1 MHPEIF
7 LLFIIINEFTVCSLD
22 IHFLTS
28 SISWIL
34 VEKLLEL
41 RIWFAMTS
49 NFIDTI
55 SRGCSYCGKLRT
67 SSQSILLI
75 ESCLLFF
82 FWMYEISSFADP
94 SAFALSLCLL
104 MYCVSSMHIDRVI
117 VYCACLTSPLCYL
130 AEFFF
135 FAPWIDWRCVG
146 SNKQTVSESQN
157 LISSL
162 SGLILDMCFLMSCWI
177 ILYLFQRSW
186 IKTFIHGRIWS
197 SRKKKGEENWQH
209 GIFTNEMQ

>member
-75 ESCLLFF
+75 GSCLLFF
-82 FWMYEISSFADP
+82 FLNVWN
-94 SAFALSLCLL
+94 
-104 MYCVSSMHIDRVI
+104 
-117 VYCACLTSPLCYL
+117 
-130 AEFFF
+130 FFF
-135 FAPWIDWRCVG
+135 CWLFRFCIVSMLVNVLCIVHAHWPRHRLLCIFNFSFVLFG
-146 SNKQTVSESQN
+146 S
-157 LISSL
+157 ISFLCSL
-162 SGLILDMCFLMSCWI
+162 
-177 ILYLFQRSW
+177 
-186 IKTFIHGRIWS
+186 
-197 SRKKKGEENWQH
+197 NWLEVCRLQ
-209 GIFTNEMQ
+209 